1 MLPQWSGNDS
11 ASRSENDAV
20 VGEVRGGGGVRI
32 SIPWRGSKFFPAAAQ
47 EPRVFVFS
55 GSDSDPVFWVRIR
68 PRFLGQ
74 NPPPQSNFSL
84 T

>member
-32 SIPWRGSKFFPAAAQ
+32 SIPWRGSNFFPAAAQ
-47 EPRVFVFS
+47 KLRFFVFS

-74 NPPPQSNFSL
+74 NPTPQSNLNL